1 MSVFN
6 YYTEAFGKF
15 RDYQNIATRK
25 EFNYFILFFFI
36 FYMIIGVIAG
46 LITPIFIISKIN
58 PADITLMIT
67 LPMWIY
73 SIIHLLPLLALVKRR
88 LNDITPTKS
97 SIIFRLFLIFEIIG
111 ICTSSFFQT
120 VVSSNTEVL
129 SPSFIHLILFLLFLL
144 FYLLLSSVSTGF
156 FIFLMAKKGKN

>member
-36 FYMIIGVIAG
+36 FYMIIGFITG
-46 LITPIFIISKIN
+46 IITPIFIISKIN
-58 PADITLMIT
+58 PADITLMMT
-67 LPMWIY
+67 VPMWIY

-88 LNDITPTKS
+88 LNDIFPVKS
-97 SIIFRLFLIFEIIG
+97 SIVFSIFFTYEFFRIIFSLFLSSKYIDSAFKTPTPEIDLTMIG
-111 ICTSSFFQT
+111 
-120 VVSSNTEVL
+120 
-129 SPSFIHLILFLLFLL
+129 
-144 FYLLLSSVSTGF
+144 FYLLNYLLSLISCIF
-156 FIFLMAKKGKN
+156 YIFLMAKKGKN